1 MRRAIAT
8 LLIALSVALGG
19 YSALYFTRTATARA
33 LQTSEDPELAWLRN
47 EFKLNDS
54 EFQRV
59 RQLHQ
64 AYLPECAR
72 MCAEIGSANAELQ
85 ELVIKTNTVT
95 LQMEEKLSQ
104 IGNLRQKCQT
114 MMLKHFYSV
123 SQSMPPEQGRRYL
136 AEMQRLTS
144 LSNMR
149 DHSAAPHSEHGH

>member
-1 MRRAIAT
+1 MKRALAT
-8 LLIALSVALGG
+8 LLIGLIVAFAG
-19 YSALYFTRTATARA
+19 YSALYFTKTAKVRA
-33 LQTSEDPELAWLRN
+33 LQTSDDPELAWLRN
-47 EFKLNDS
+47 EFKLNEA

-64 AYLPECAR
+64 SYLPECAR
-72 MCAEIGSANAELQ
+72 MCAEIGAANSELQ
-85 ELVIKTNTVT
+85 QLVVSTNTVT
-95 LQMEEKLSQ
+95 AQMEEKLAQ

-123 SQSMPPEQGRRYL
+123 SQSMPPEQGGRYL

-149 DHSAAPHSEHGH
+149 DHSVAAHSEHGH